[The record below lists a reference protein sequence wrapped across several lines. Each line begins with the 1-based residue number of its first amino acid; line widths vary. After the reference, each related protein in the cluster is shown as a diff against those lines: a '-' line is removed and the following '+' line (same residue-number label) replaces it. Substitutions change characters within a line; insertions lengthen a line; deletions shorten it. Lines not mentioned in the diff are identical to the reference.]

1 MTPHR
6 KYYFALFYATV
17 WSLHKIWD
25 IPSKS
30 VTHFLV
36 DFVLDG
42 VNYNTAFVFPVN
54 TGAFVPI
61 PGPKERWFF

>member
-25 IPSKS
+25 IPYRSPNE
-30 VTHFLV
+30 
-36 DFVLDG
+36 VLAD
-42 VNYNTAFVFPVN
+42 YFA
-54 TGAFVPI
+54 I
-61 PGPKERWFF
+61 M